1 MKRRRKSSKEILF
14 DDIDINI
21 IEELKRN
28 PRENLRRISQ
38 ILKKKKILAS
48 PETIRKRIN
57 NLSKTISFQPMINT
71 TLYGLEVAVLFI
83 KVKGSTDARRKI
95 IEKLAQ
101 FGGYNIVESIGY
113 CDIMFYI
120 TVHNSSELS
129 EIVDSLKSL
138 QDVDD
143 VHHIII
149 TKHHSSIAQL
159 INKLRRNN

>member
-57 NLSKTISFQPMINT
+57 NLSKTISFQPMTNT

-138 QDVDD
+138 QDVDY
-143 VHHIII
+143 
-149 TKHHSSIAQL
+149 
-159 INKLRRNN
+159 